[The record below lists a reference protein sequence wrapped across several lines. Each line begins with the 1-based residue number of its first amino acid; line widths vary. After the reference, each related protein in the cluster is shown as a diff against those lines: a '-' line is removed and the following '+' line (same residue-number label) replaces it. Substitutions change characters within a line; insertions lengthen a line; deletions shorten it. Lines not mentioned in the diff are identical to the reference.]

1 MSVQQKLIELAKRI
15 SKSDEVLID
24 ASTKIKALKFDSLDL
39 LEFQMAVDDEF
50 GLEIEIDD
58 FLNCTDVSEIAALVE
73 SQRK

>member
-1 MSVQQKLIELAKRI
+1 MSVQQKLIELVKRI
-15 SKSDEVLID
+15 SKSEEVLID